1 MLIADPWF
9 GSAIVWGTV
18 LVVGIGLTILFKLMQ
33 QHRRSRA
40 VIPWLVGAMVGVSVL
55 YLAIAGGWPALVYLV
70 FITVFIAGILG
81 TAISLVAGI
90 IAAMVQRSLLKGARL
105 GLNMVLG
112 SLIAAVIAFAIGC
125 RVASPG
131 IFVEMANPETAGDG
145 MLGITYSGLVLI
157 LAVLPATVI
166 GAMMGG
172 MLSYKLRH

>member
-1 MLIADPWF
+1 
-9 GSAIVWGTV
+9 
-18 LVVGIGLTILFKLMQ
+18 
-33 QHRRSRA
+33 
-40 VIPWLVGAMVGVSVL
+40 MVRLRYIFDSCDAGGRCS
-55 YLAIAGGWPALVYLV
+55 YCHPQTDAAAKAIAGSYPLAGGGNGRGERFISRDRGGWPALVYLV

-90 IAAMVQRSLLKGARL
+90 IAAMVQRSLLKGAQL

-172 MLSYKLRH
+172 MLNYKPRH